1 MNDYFFSTVDVNS
14 RNQKFLK
21 DVSDYA
27 NKHKQQFYVLSAPL
41 TDNKYKYSY
50 ADGCIVLSS
59 KYKVA
64 FFTFKDADDDDFQD
78 YVDDVLDDVS
88 SISDHYEYKA
98 ALGRPRAWSKNL
110 IVELSYD
117 ESMNIKQVLEDIRVV
132 DSRTVRMLDM
142 VISLFIGSIND
153 VATIEIEEPVNL
165 LEKVKH
171 KIQLFDGDQ
180 TRFIYGKTNVVGKRI
195 TIQGLS
201 GTGKT
206 ELLLHKLKDLYM
218 KEVSSKIGFTCHNH
232 VLAEELRKRIPK
244 FFNYMKV
251 TEQIEWDERLWCVNA
266 WGKSADEHSGIYSRI
281 CHYYGIQ
288 FYSLKFKSFKDACKE
303 ASKELKKRQKQSNWS
318 YAFTYMFIDESQDF
332 DESFFEL
339 CELVTE
345 KKVYIA
351 GDIFQS
357 IFDVKRAD
365 KVKPDFLLS
374 KCYRTDPK
382 TLMFAHALGMGLF
395 EKKKLWWIEKK
406 AWERCGYNVKQDGND
421 LILTREP
428 IRRFED
434 TSDDYE
440 SLKLA
445 KTSDFVHS
453 VPSLIKNIKKEYDTL
468 KPDDVC
474 IILIDDAS
482 YIYDMADELEKSI
495 KRNLGWSVNKAYDTK
510 TRQPNTLFVTNRN
523 NAKGLEFPI
532 VICYTRS
539 IKPMASYRNTLYTML
554 TRSFIKSYLIF
565 PNKEDTGLNNEMME
579 GAKSIMESGIM
590 RVNIPTDV
598 EKDEIWTRFEIE
610 NQPLSLHDRAE
621 KIMNDLKV
629 KPKSREKIFEM
640 IKAMDTEDTYSDEMS
655 DVLEDMIKNVLAMV
669 EKRECTNDNVL
680 DGSI

>member
-1 MNDYFFSTVDVNS
+1 MNDYFFSTLEETD
-14 RNQKFLK
+14 RNRTFLK
-21 DVSDYA
+21 EVSNYA

-41 TDNKYKYSY
+41 TDSKYKYSY
-50 ADGCIVLSS
+50 TDGCILLSS
-59 KYKVA
+59 KYKIT
-64 FFTFKDADDDDFQD
+64 FFTFKDVEDEDFQD

-98 ALGRPRAWSKNL
+98 ALGRPRVWRKSL
-110 IVELSYD
+110 IAELSYD
-117 ESMNIKQVLEDIRVV
+117 EGMSIRQMLEDVKV
-132 DSRTVRMLDM
+132 DDSRTVRMLDM

-153 VATIEIEEPVNL
+153 VATIEVDEPVNL

-180 TRFIYGKTNVVGKRI
+180 TRFIYGKTNIPGKRV

-218 KEVSSKIGFTCHNH
+218 KEETSKIGFTCHNK

-266 WGKSADEHSGIYSRI
+266 WGKSADENSGIYSRI
-281 CHYYGIQ
+281 CHYYGIP
-288 FYSLKFKSFKDACKE
+288 FYNYKQQNFKE
-303 ASKELKKRQKQSNWS
+303 ACSLAISELRKKQKQGNWS
-318 YAFTYMFIDESQDF
+318 FAFTYMFIDESQDF

-339 CELVTE
+339 CEIVTE

-365 KVKPDFLLS
+365 TVRPDFLLS

-406 AWERCGYNVKQDGND
+406 AWERCGYNVKQDGNE

-434 TSDDYE
+434 AGDDYE
-440 SLKLA
+440 SLKISQT
-445 KTSDFVHS
+445 KNFSSS
-453 VPSLIKNIKKEYDTL
+453 VPSLIKNIKKEYETL

-474 IILIDDAS
+474 IILIDDAN
-482 YIYDMADELEKSI
+482 YIYAMADEIEQSV
-495 KRNLGWSVNKAYDTK
+495 KRCLGWNVNKAYDTK
-510 TRQPNTLFVTNRN
+510 TKVENTLFITNRN

-532 VICYTRS
+532 VICYTKS

-565 PNKEDTGLNNEMME
+565 PTGEDTGLNDEIMN
-579 GAKSIMESGIM
+579 GVKSIMESGMM
-590 RVNIPTDV
+590 RIAMPT
-598 EKDEIWTRFEIE
+598 EKEKEEIWTRFDIE
-610 NQPLSLHDRAE
+610 NQPMSLHDRAD

-629 KPKSREKIFEM
+629 KPRSREKIFEM

-655 DVLEDMIKNVLAMV
+655 DVLEEMIKNALAMV
-669 EKRECTNDNVL
+669 DK
-680 DGSI
+680 

>member
-1 MNDYFFSTVDVNS
+1 MNDYFFSTLEETD
-14 RNQKFLK
+14 RNRTFLK
-21 DVSDYA
+21 EVSNYA

-41 TDNKYKYSY
+41 TDSKYKYSY
-50 ADGCIVLSS
+50 TDGCILLSS
-59 KYKVA
+59 KYKIT
-64 FFTFKDADDDDFQD
+64 FFTFKDVEDEDFQD

-98 ALGRPRAWSKNL
+98 ALGRPRVWRKNL
-110 IVELSYD
+110 IAELSYD
-117 ESMNIKQVLEDIRVV
+117 EGMSIRQMLEDIKVE

-153 VATIEIEEPVNL
+153 VATIEVDEPVNL

-180 TRFIYGKTNVVGKRI
+180 TRFIYGKTNIPGKRV

-218 KEVSSKIGFTCHNH
+218 KEETSKIGFTCHNK

-266 WGKSADEHSGIYSRI
+266 WGKSADENSGIYSRI
-281 CHYYGIQ
+281 CHFYGIP
-288 FYSLKFKSFKDACKE
+288 FYNYKQQNFKE
-303 ASKELKKRQKQSNWS
+303 ACSLAISELKKKQKQSNWS
-318 YAFTYMFIDESQDF
+318 FAFTYLFIDESQDF

-339 CELVTE
+339 CEIVTE

-365 KVKPDFLLS
+365 TVRPDFLLS

-406 AWERCGYNVKQDGND
+406 AWERCGYNVKQDGNE

-434 TSDDYE
+434 AGDDYE
-440 SLKLA
+440 SLKISQT
-445 KTSDFVHS
+445 KNFSSS
-453 VPSLIKNIKKEYDTL
+453 VPSLIKNIKKKYDTL

-474 IILIDDAS
+474 IILIDDAN
-482 YIYDMADELEKSI
+482 YIYAMADEIEQSV
-495 KRNLGWSVNKAYDTK
+495 KRSLGWSVNKAYDTK
-510 TRQPNTLFVTNRN
+510 TKVTNTLFITNRN

-532 VICYTRS
+532 VICYTKS

-565 PNKEDTGLNNEMME
+565 PTGEDTGLNDEIMN
-579 GAKSIMESGIM
+579 GVKSIMESGMM
-590 RVNIPTDV
+590 RIDMPT
-598 EKDEIWTRFEIE
+598 EKEKEEIWTRFDIE
-610 NQPLSLHDRAE
+610 NQPMSLHDRAD

-629 KPKSREKIFEM
+629 KPRSREKIFEM

-655 DVLEDMIKNVLAMV
+655 DVLEDMIRNALAMV
-669 EKRECTNDNVL
+669 DK
-680 DGSI
+680 

>member
-1 MNDYFFSTVDVNS
+1 MNDYFFSTLEETD
-14 RNQKFLK
+14 RNRTFLK
-21 DVSDYA
+21 EVSNYA

-41 TDNKYKYSY
+41 TDSKYKYSY
-50 ADGCIVLSS
+50 TDGCILLSS
-59 KYKVA
+59 KYKIT
-64 FFTFKDADDDDFQD
+64 FFTFKDVEDEDFQD

-98 ALGRPRAWSKNL
+98 ALGRPRVWRKNL
-110 IVELSYD
+110 IAELSYD
-117 ESMNIKQVLEDIRVV
+117 EGMSIRQMLEDIKVD

-153 VATIEIEEPVNL
+153 VATIEVDEPVNL

-180 TRFIYGKTNVVGKRI
+180 TRFIYGKTNIPGKRV

-218 KEVSSKIGFTCHNH
+218 KEETSKIGFTCHNK

-251 TEQIEWDERLWCVNA
+251 AEQIEWDERLWCVNA
-266 WGKSADEHSGIYSRI
+266 WGKSADENSGIYSRI
-281 CHYYGIQ
+281 CHFYGIP
-288 FYSLKFKSFKDACKE
+288 FYNYKQQNFKE
-303 ASKELKKRQKQSNWS
+303 ACSLAISEIKKKQKQSNWS
-318 YAFTYMFIDESQDF
+318 FAFTYLFIDESQDF

-339 CELVTE
+339 CEIVTE

-365 KVKPDFLLS
+365 TVRPDFLLS

-406 AWERCGYNVKQDGND
+406 AWERCGYNVKQDGNE

-434 TSDDYE
+434 AGDDYE
-440 SLKLA
+440 SLKISQT
-445 KTSDFVHS
+445 KNFSSS

-474 IILIDDAS
+474 IILIDDAN
-482 YIYDMADELEKSI
+482 YIYAMADEIEQSV
-495 KRNLGWSVNKAYDTK
+495 KRSLGWNVNKAYDTK
-510 TRQPNTLFVTNRN
+510 TKVANTLFITNRN

-532 VICYTRS
+532 VICYTKS

-565 PNKEDTGLNNEMME
+565 PTGEDTGLNDEIMN
-579 GAKSIMESGIM
+579 GVKSIMESGIM
-590 RVNIPTDV
+590 RIAMPS
-598 EKDEIWTRFEIE
+598 EKEKEEIWTRFDIE
-610 NQPLSLHDRAE
+610 NQPMSLHDRAD

-629 KPKSREKIFEM
+629 KPRSREKIFEM

-655 DVLEDMIKNVLAMV
+655 DVLEDMIKNALAMV
-669 EKRECTNDNVL
+669 DK
-680 DGSI
+680 

>member
-98 ALGRPRAWSKNL
+98 ALGRPRVWRKNL

-171 KIQLFDGDQ
+171 KIQLFDDDQ

-251 TEQIEWDERLWCVNA
+251 TEQIE
-266 WGKSADEHSGIYSRI
+266 
-281 CHYYGIQ
+281 
-288 FYSLKFKSFKDACKE
+288 
-303 ASKELKKRQKQSNWS
+303 
-318 YAFTYMFIDESQDF
+318 
-332 DESFFEL
+332 
-339 CELVTE
+339 
-345 KKVYIA
+345 
-351 GDIFQS
+351 
-357 IFDVKRAD
+357 
-365 KVKPDFLLS
+365 
-374 KCYRTDPK
+374 
-382 TLMFAHALGMGLF
+382 
-395 EKKKLWWIEKK
+395 
-406 AWERCGYNVKQDGND
+406 
-421 LILTREP
+421 
-428 IRRFED
+428 
-434 TSDDYE
+434 
-440 SLKLA
+440 
-445 KTSDFVHS
+445 
-453 VPSLIKNIKKEYDTL
+453 
-468 KPDDVC
+468 
-474 IILIDDAS
+474 
-482 YIYDMADELEKSI
+482 
-495 KRNLGWSVNKAYDTK
+495 
-510 TRQPNTLFVTNRN
+510 
-523 NAKGLEFPI
+523 
-532 VICYTRS
+532 
-539 IKPMASYRNTLYTML
+539 
-554 TRSFIKSYLIF
+554 
-565 PNKEDTGLNNEMME
+565 
-579 GAKSIMESGIM
+579 
-590 RVNIPTDV
+590 
-598 EKDEIWTRFEIE
+598 
-610 NQPLSLHDRAE
+610 
-621 KIMNDLKV
+621 
-629 KPKSREKIFEM
+629 
-640 IKAMDTEDTYSDEMS
+640 
-655 DVLEDMIKNVLAMV
+655 
-669 EKRECTNDNVL
+669 
-680 DGSI
+680 

>member
-1 MNDYFFSTVDVNS
+1 MNDYFFSTLEETD
-14 RNQKFLK
+14 RNRTFLK
-21 DVSDYA
+21 EVSNYA

-41 TDNKYKYSY
+41 TDSKYKYSY
-50 ADGCIVLSS
+50 TDGCILLSS
-59 KYKVA
+59 KYKIT
-64 FFTFKDADDDDFQD
+64 FFTFKDVEDEDFQD

-98 ALGRPRAWSKNL
+98 ALGRPRVWRKNL
-110 IVELSYD
+110 IAELSYD
-117 ESMNIKQVLEDIRVV
+117 EGMSIRQMLEDIKVD

-153 VATIEIEEPVNL
+153 VATIEVDEPVNL

-180 TRFIYGKTNVVGKRI
+180 TRFIYGKTNIPGKRV

-218 KEVSSKIGFTCHNH
+218 KEETSKIGFTCHNK

-251 TEQIEWDERLWCVNA
+251 AEQIEWDERLWCVNA
-266 WGKSADEHSGIYSRI
+266 WGKSADENSGIYSRI
-281 CHYYGIQ
+281 CHFYGIP
-288 FYSLKFKSFKDACKE
+288 FYNYKQQNFKE
-303 ASKELKKRQKQSNWS
+303 ACSLAISELKKKQKQSNWS
-318 YAFTYMFIDESQDF
+318 FAFTYLFIDESQDF

-339 CELVTE
+339 CEIVTE

-365 KVKPDFLLS
+365 TVRPDFLLS

-406 AWERCGYNVKQDGND
+406 AWERCGYNVKQDGNE

-434 TSDDYE
+434 AGDDYE
-440 SLKLA
+440 SLKISQT
-445 KTSDFVHS
+445 KNFSSS

-474 IILIDDAS
+474 IILIDDAN
-482 YIYDMADELEKSI
+482 YIYAMADEIEQSV
-495 KRNLGWSVNKAYDTK
+495 KRSLGWNVNKAYDTK
-510 TRQPNTLFVTNRN
+510 TKVANTLFITNRN

-532 VICYTRS
+532 VICYTKS

-565 PNKEDTGLNNEMME
+565 PTGEDTGLNDEIMN
-579 GAKSIMESGIM
+579 GVKSIMESGIM
-590 RVNIPTDV
+590 RIAMPT
-598 EKDEIWTRFEIE
+598 EKEKEEIWTRFDIE
-610 NQPLSLHDRAE
+610 NQPMSLHDRAD

-629 KPKSREKIFEM
+629 KPRSREKIFEM

-655 DVLEDMIKNVLAMV
+655 DVLEDMIKNALAMV
-669 EKRECTNDNVL
+669 DK
-680 DGSI
+680 

>member
-1 MNDYFFSTVDVNS
+1 MNDYFFSTLEETD
-14 RNQKFLK
+14 RNRTFLK
-21 DVSDYA
+21 EVSNYA

-41 TDNKYKYSY
+41 TDSKYKYSY
-50 ADGCIVLSS
+50 TDGCILLSS
-59 KYKVA
+59 KYKIT
-64 FFTFKDADDDDFQD
+64 FFTFKDVEDEDFQD

-98 ALGRPRAWSKNL
+98 ALGRPRVWRKNL
-110 IVELSYD
+110 IAELSYD
-117 ESMNIKQVLEDIRVV
+117 EGMSIRQMLEDIKVD

-153 VATIEIEEPVNL
+153 VATIEVDEPVNL

-180 TRFIYGKTNVVGKRI
+180 TRFIYGKTNIPGKRV

-218 KEVSSKIGFTCHNH
+218 KEETSKIGFTCHNK

-266 WGKSADEHSGIYSRI
+266 WGKSADENSGIYSRI
-281 CHYYGIQ
+281 CHYYGIP
-288 FYSLKFKSFKDACKE
+288 FYNYKQQNFKE
-303 ASKELKKRQKQSNWS
+303 ACSLAISELRKKQKQGNWS
-318 YAFTYMFIDESQDF
+318 FAFTYLFIDESQDF

-339 CELVTE
+339 CEIVTE

-365 KVKPDFLLS
+365 TVRPDFLLS

-406 AWERCGYNVKQDGND
+406 AWERCGYNVKQDGNE

-434 TSDDYE
+434 AGDDYE
-440 SLKLA
+440 SLKISQT
-445 KTSDFVHS
+445 KNFSSS
-453 VPSLIKNIKKEYDTL
+453 VPSLIKNIKKEYETL

-474 IILIDDAS
+474 IILIDDAN
-482 YIYDMADELEKSI
+482 YIYAMADEIEQSV
-495 KRNLGWSVNKAYDTK
+495 KRCLGWNVNKAYDTK
-510 TRQPNTLFVTNRN
+510 TKVANTLFITNRN

-532 VICYTRS
+532 VICYTKS

-565 PNKEDTGLNNEMME
+565 PTGEDTGLNDEIMN
-579 GAKSIMESGIM
+579 GVKSIMESGIM
-590 RVNIPTDV
+590 RIAMPT
-598 EKDEIWTRFEIE
+598 EKEKEEIWTRFDIE
-610 NQPLSLHDRAE
+610 NQPMSLHDRAD

-629 KPKSREKIFEM
+629 KPRSREKIFEM

-655 DVLEDMIKNVLAMV
+655 DVLEDMIKNALAMV
-669 EKRECTNDNVL
+669 DK
-680 DGSI
+680 

>member
-1 MNDYFFSTVDVNS
+1 MNDYFFSTLEETD
-14 RNQKFLK
+14 RNRTFLK
-21 DVSDYA
+21 EVSNYA

-41 TDNKYKYSY
+41 TDSKYKYSY
-50 ADGCIVLSS
+50 TDGCILLSS
-59 KYKVA
+59 KYKIT
-64 FFTFKDADDDDFQD
+64 FFTFKDVEDEDFQD

-98 ALGRPRAWSKNL
+98 ALGRPRVWRKNL
-110 IVELSYD
+110 IAELSYD
-117 ESMNIKQVLEDIRVV
+117 EGMSIRQMLEDIKVD

-153 VATIEIEEPVNL
+153 VATIEVDEPVNL

-180 TRFIYGKTNVVGKRI
+180 TRFIYGKTNIPGKRV

-218 KEVSSKIGFTCHNH
+218 KEETSKIGFTCHNK

-251 TEQIEWDERLWCVNA
+251 AEQIEWDERLWCVNA
-266 WGKSADEHSGIYSRI
+266 WGKSADENSGIYSRI
-281 CHYYGIQ
+281 CHFYGIP
-288 FYSLKFKSFKDACKE
+288 FYNYKQQNFKE
-303 ASKELKKRQKQSNWS
+303 ACSLAISEIKKKQKQSNWS
-318 YAFTYMFIDESQDF
+318 FSFTYLFIDESQDF

-339 CELVTE
+339 CEIVTE

-365 KVKPDFLLS
+365 TVRPDFLLS

-406 AWERCGYNVKQDGND
+406 AWERCGYNVKQDGNE

-434 TSDDYE
+434 AGDDYE
-440 SLKLA
+440 SLKISQT
-445 KTSDFVHS
+445 KNFSSS

-474 IILIDDAS
+474 IILIDDAN
-482 YIYDMADELEKSI
+482 YIYAMADEIEQSV
-495 KRNLGWSVNKAYDTK
+495 KRSLGWNVNKAYDTK
-510 TRQPNTLFVTNRN
+510 TKVANTLFITNRN

-532 VICYTRS
+532 VICYTKS

-565 PNKEDTGLNNEMME
+565 PTGEDTGLNDEIMN
-579 GAKSIMESGIM
+579 GVKSIMESGIM
-590 RVNIPTDV
+590 RIAMPS
-598 EKDEIWTRFEIE
+598 EKEKEEIWTRFDIE
-610 NQPLSLHDRAE
+610 NQPMSLHDRAD

-629 KPKSREKIFEM
+629 KPRSREKIFEM

-655 DVLEDMIKNVLAMV
+655 DVLEDMIKNALAMV
-669 EKRECTNDNVL
+669 DK
-680 DGSI
+680 

>member
-1 MNDYFFSTVDVNS
+1 MNDYFFSTLEESD
-14 RNQKFLK
+14 RNKAFLK
-21 DVSDYA
+21 EVSHYA

-41 TDNKYKYSY
+41 TDSKYKYSY
-50 ADGCIVLSS
+50 TDGCILLSS
-59 KYKVA
+59 KYKIA
-64 FFTFKDADDDDFQD
+64 FFTFKDVEDKDFQD

-98 ALGRPRAWSKNL
+98 ALGRPRVWRKNL
-110 IVELSYD
+110 IVELSY
-117 ESMNIKQVLEDIRVV
+117 EEGMSIRQMLEDIKVD
-132 DSRTVRMLDM
+132 DSRTIRMLDM

-153 VATIEIEEPVNL
+153 VATIEVDEPVNL

-180 TRFIYGKTNVVGKRI
+180 TRFIYGKTNIPGKRV

-218 KEVSSKIGFTCHNH
+218 KEETSKIGFTCHNK

-266 WGKSADEHSGIYSRI
+266 WGKSTDENSGIYSRI
-281 CHYYGIQ
+281 CHYYGIP
-288 FYSLKFKSFKDACKE
+288 FYNYKQQNFRDACSL
-303 ASKELKKRQKQSNWS
+303 AISELKKKQKQSNWS
-318 YAFTYMFIDESQDF
+318 FTFTYLFIDESQDF

-365 KVKPDFLLS
+365 TVRPDFLLS

-406 AWERCGYNVKQDGND
+406 AWERCGYNVKQDGNE

-434 TSDDYE
+434 TGDEYE
-440 SLKLA
+440 SLKISQT
-445 KTSDFVHS
+445 KNFSSS

-474 IILIDDAS
+474 IILIDDAN
-482 YIYDMADELEKSI
+482 YIYSMADEIEQSVKKS
-495 KRNLGWSVNKAYDTK
+495 LGWDVNKAYDTK
-510 TRQPNTLFVTNRN
+510 TKVPNTLFITNRN

-532 VICYTRS
+532 VICYTKS

-565 PNKEDTGLNNEMME
+565 PTGEDTGLNDEIMK
-579 GAKSIMESGIM
+579 GVKGIMESGMM
-590 RVNIPTDV
+590 RIAMPT
-598 EKDEIWTRFEIE
+598 EKEKEEIWTRFDIE
-610 NQPLSLHDRAE
+610 NQPMSLHDRAD

-629 KPKSREKIFEM
+629 KPRSREKIFEM

-655 DVLEDMIKNVLAMV
+655 DVLEEMIKNALAMV
-669 EKRECTNDNVL
+669 EK
-680 DGSI
+680 

>member
-1 MNDYFFSTVDVNS
+1 MNDYFFSTLEETD
-14 RNQKFLK
+14 RNRTFLK
-21 DVSDYA
+21 EVSNYA

-41 TDNKYKYSY
+41 TDSKYKYNY
-50 ADGCIVLSS
+50 TDGCILLSS
-59 KYKVA
+59 KYKIT
-64 FFTFKDADDDDFQD
+64 FFTFKDVEDEDFQD

-98 ALGRPRAWSKNL
+98 ALGRPRVWRKNL
-110 IVELSYD
+110 IAELSYD
-117 ESMNIKQVLEDIRVV
+117 EGMSIRQMLEDIKVD

-153 VATIEIEEPVNL
+153 VATIEVEEPVNL

-180 TRFIYGKTNVVGKRI
+180 TRFIYGKTNIPGKRV

-218 KEVSSKIGFTCHNH
+218 KEETSKIGFTCHNK

-266 WGKSADEHSGIYSRI
+266 WGKSADENSGIYSRI
-281 CHYYGIQ
+281 CHFYGIP
-288 FYSLKFKSFKDACKE
+288 FYNYKQQNFKGACSLAIS
-303 ASKELKKRQKQSNWS
+303 ELKKKQRQGNWS
-318 YAFTYMFIDESQDF
+318 FAFTYLFIDESQDF

-339 CELVTE
+339 CEIVTE

-365 KVKPDFLLS
+365 TVRPDFLLS

-406 AWERCGYNVKQDGND
+406 AWERCGYNVKQDGNE

-434 TSDDYE
+434 AGDDYE
-440 SLKLA
+440 SLKISQT
-445 KTSDFVHS
+445 KNFSSS
-453 VPSLIKNIKKEYDTL
+453 VPSLIKNIKKEYETL

-474 IILIDDAS
+474 IILIDDAN
-482 YIYDMADELEKSI
+482 YIYAMADEIEQSV
-495 KRNLGWSVNKAYDTK
+495 KRSLGWNVNKAYDTK
-510 TRQPNTLFVTNRN
+510 TKVANTLFITNRN

-532 VICYTRS
+532 VICYTKS

-565 PNKEDTGLNNEMME
+565 PTGEDTGLNDEIMN
-579 GAKSIMESGIM
+579 GVKSIMESGMM
-590 RVNIPTDV
+590 RIAMPTEQ
-598 EKDEIWTRFEIE
+598 EKEEIWTRFDIE
-610 NQPLSLHDRAE
+610 SQPMSLHDRAD

-629 KPKSREKIFEM
+629 KPRSREKIFEM

-655 DVLEDMIKNVLAMV
+655 DVLEDMIRNALAMV
-669 EKRECTNDNVL
+669 DK
-680 DGSI
+680 

>member
-1 MNDYFFSTVDVNS
+1 MNDYFFSTLEETD
-14 RNQKFLK
+14 RNRTFLK
-21 DVSDYA
+21 EVSNYA

-41 TDNKYKYSY
+41 TDSKYKYSY
-50 ADGCIVLSS
+50 TDGCILLSS
-59 KYKVA
+59 KYKIT
-64 FFTFKDADDDDFQD
+64 FFTFKDVEDEDFQD

-98 ALGRPRAWSKNL
+98 ALGRPRVWRKNL
-110 IVELSYD
+110 IAELSYD
-117 ESMNIKQVLEDIRVV
+117 EGMSIRQMLEDIKVD

-153 VATIEIEEPVNL
+153 VATIEVDEPVNL

-180 TRFIYGKTNVVGKRI
+180 TRFIYGKTNIPGKRV

-218 KEVSSKIGFTCHNH
+218 KEETSKIGFTCHNK

-251 TEQIEWDERLWCVNA
+251 AEQIEWDERLWCVNA
-266 WGKSADEHSGIYSRI
+266 WGKSADENSGIYSRI
-281 CHYYGIQ
+281 CHFYGIP
-288 FYSLKFKSFKDACKE
+288 FYNYKQQNFKE
-303 ASKELKKRQKQSNWS
+303 ACSLAISELKKKQKQSNWS
-318 YAFTYMFIDESQDF
+318 FAFTYLFIDESQDF

-339 CELVTE
+339 CEIVTE

-365 KVKPDFLLS
+365 TVRPDFLLS

-406 AWERCGYNVKQDGND
+406 AWERCGYNVKQDGNE

-434 TSDDYE
+434 AGDEYE
-440 SLKLA
+440 SLKISQT
-445 KTSDFVHS
+445 KNFSSS

-474 IILIDDAS
+474 IILIDDAN
-482 YIYDMADELEKSI
+482 YIYAMADEIEQSV
-495 KRNLGWSVNKAYDTK
+495 KRSLGWNVNKAYDTK
-510 TRQPNTLFVTNRN
+510 TKVANTLFITNRN

-532 VICYTRS
+532 VICYTKS

-565 PNKEDTGLNNEMME
+565 PTGEDTGLNDEIMN
-579 GAKSIMESGIM
+579 GVKSIMESGIM
-590 RVNIPTDV
+590 RIAMPT
-598 EKDEIWTRFEIE
+598 EKEKEEIWTRFDIE
-610 NQPLSLHDRAE
+610 NQPMSLHDRAD

-629 KPKSREKIFEM
+629 KPRSREKIFEM

-655 DVLEDMIKNVLAMV
+655 DVLEDMIKNALAMV
-669 EKRECTNDNVL
+669 DK
-680 DGSI
+680 

>member
-1 MNDYFFSTVDVNS
+1 MNDYFFSTLEETD
-14 RNQKFLK
+14 RNRTFLK
-21 DVSDYA
+21 EVSNYA

-41 TDNKYKYSY
+41 TDSKYKYSY
-50 ADGCIVLSS
+50 TDGCILLSS
-59 KYKVA
+59 KYKIT
-64 FFTFKDADDDDFQD
+64 FFTFKDVEDEDFQD

-98 ALGRPRAWSKNL
+98 ALGRPRVWRKNL
-110 IVELSYD
+110 IAELSYD
-117 ESMNIKQVLEDIRVV
+117 EGMSIRQMLEDIKVD

-153 VATIEIEEPVNL
+153 VATIEVDEPVNL

-180 TRFIYGKTNVVGKRI
+180 TRFIYGKTNIPGKRV

-218 KEVSSKIGFTCHNH
+218 KEETSKIGFTCHNK

-251 TEQIEWDERLWCVNA
+251 AEQIEWDERLWCVNA
-266 WGKSADEHSGIYSRI
+266 WGKSADENSGIYSRI
-281 CHYYGIQ
+281 CHFYGIP
-288 FYSLKFKSFKDACKE
+288 FYNYKQQNFKE
-303 ASKELKKRQKQSNWS
+303 ACSLAISELKKKQKQSNWS
-318 YAFTYMFIDESQDF
+318 FAFTYLFIDESQDF

-339 CELVTE
+339 CEIVTE

-365 KVKPDFLLS
+365 TVRPDFLLS

-406 AWERCGYNVKQDGND
+406 AWERCGYNVKQDGNE

-434 TSDDYE
+434 AGDDYE
-440 SLKLA
+440 SLKITQT
-445 KTSDFVHS
+445 KNFSSS

-474 IILIDDAS
+474 IILIDDAN
-482 YIYDMADELEKSI
+482 YIYAMADEIEQSV
-495 KRNLGWSVNKAYDTK
+495 KRSLGWNVNKAYDTK
-510 TRQPNTLFVTNRN
+510 TKVANTLFITNRN

-532 VICYTRS
+532 VICYTKS

-565 PNKEDTGLNNEMME
+565 PTGEDTGLNDEIMN
-579 GAKSIMESGIM
+579 GVKSIMESGIM
-590 RVNIPTDV
+590 RIAMPT
-598 EKDEIWTRFEIE
+598 EKEKEEIWTRFDIE
-610 NQPLSLHDRAE
+610 NQPMSLHDRAD

-629 KPKSREKIFEM
+629 KPRSREKIFEM

-655 DVLEDMIKNVLAMV
+655 DVLEDMIKNALAMV
-669 EKRECTNDNVL
+669 DK
-680 DGSI
+680 

>member
-1 MNDYFFSTVDVNS
+1 MNDYFFSTLDQNDKN
-14 RNQKFLK
+14 RKFLK
-21 DVSDYA
+21 EVSDYA

-41 TDNKYKYSY
+41 TDSKYKYSY
-50 ADGCIVLSS
+50 TDGCILLSS

-64 FFTFKDADDDDFQD
+64 FFTFKDADDEDFQD

-88 SISDHYEYKA
+88 AISDHYEYKG
-98 ALGRPRAWSKNL
+98 ALGRPRVWRRNL

-117 ESMNIKQVLEDIRVV
+117 ESMSIKKLLEDIKVE
-132 DSRTVRMLDM
+132 DGKTIRMLDM

-153 VATIEIEEPVNL
+153 VATIDVEEPVNL
-165 LEKVKH
+165 LERVKH

-180 TRFIYGKTNVVGKRI
+180 TRFIYGKTNIPGKRV

-218 KEVSSKIGFTCHNH
+218 KDETSKIGFTCHNH

-244 FFNYMKV
+244 FFNYMRV

-266 WGKSADEHSGIYSRI
+266 WGKSADENSGIYSRI
-281 CHYYGIQ
+281 CHYYGIT
-288 FYSLKFKSFKDACKE
+288 FYNFKQQRSFKDTCKE
-303 ASKELKKRQKQSNWS
+303 AIKELKKKQKQSNWS

-339 CELVTE
+339 CEIVTE

-365 KVKPDFLLS
+365 TVKPDFLLS

-406 AWERCGYNVKQDGND
+406 AWERCGYNVKQEGND

-440 SLKLA
+440 SLKISQT
-445 KTSDFVHS
+445 KNFSSS

-474 IILIDDAS
+474 IILLDTAN
-482 YIYDMADELEKSI
+482 YIYDIADEIEASV
-495 KRNLGWSVNKAYDTK
+495 KRSLGWEVNKAYDSK
-510 TRQPNTLFVTNRN
+510 TRVPNTLFITNRN

-532 VICYTRS
+532 VICYTKC

-565 PNKEDTGLNNEMME
+565 PSGEDTGLNDEIMN
-579 GAKSIMESGIM
+579 GVKSIMESGTM
-590 RVNIPTDV
+590 RIAMPTES
-598 EKDEIWTRFEIE
+598 EKEEIWTRFDIE
-610 NQPLSLHDRAE
+610 NQPMSLHDRAD

-629 KPKSREKIFEM
+629 KDKTRAKIFEM
-640 IKAMDTEDTYSDEMS
+640 IKAMDTDDTYSDEMS
-655 DVLEDMIKNVLAMV
+655 DVLEEMIKNALAMV
-669 EKRECTNDNVL
+669 EKRDDNEL
-680 DGSI
+680 

>member
-1 MNDYFFSTVDVNS
+1 MNDYFFSTLEETD
-14 RNQKFLK
+14 RNRTFLK
-21 DVSDYA
+21 EVSNYA

-41 TDNKYKYSY
+41 TDSKYKYSY
-50 ADGCIVLSS
+50 TDGCILLSS
-59 KYKVA
+59 KYKIT
-64 FFTFKDADDDDFQD
+64 FFTFKDVEDEDFQD

-98 ALGRPRAWSKNL
+98 ALGRPRVWRKNL
-110 IVELSYD
+110 IAELSYD
-117 ESMNIKQVLEDIRVV
+117 EGMSIRQMLEDIKVD

-153 VATIEIEEPVNL
+153 VATIEVDEPVNL

-180 TRFIYGKTNVVGKRI
+180 TRFIYGKTNIPGKRV

-218 KEVSSKIGFTCHNH
+218 KEETSKIGFTCHNK

-266 WGKSADEHSGIYSRI
+266 WGKSADENSGIYSRI
-281 CHYYGIQ
+281 CHFYGIP
-288 FYSLKFKSFKDACKE
+288 FYNYKQQNFKE
-303 ASKELKKRQKQSNWS
+303 ACSLAISELKKKQRQGNWS
-318 YAFTYMFIDESQDF
+318 FAFTYLFIDESQDF
-332 DESFFEL
+332 GESFFEL
-339 CELVTE
+339 CEIVTE

-365 KVKPDFLLS
+365 TVRPDFLLS

-406 AWERCGYNVKQDGND
+406 AWERCGYNVKQDGNE

-434 TSDDYE
+434 AGDDYE
-440 SLKLA
+440 SLKISQT
-445 KTSDFVHS
+445 KNFSSS
-453 VPSLIKNIKKEYDTL
+453 VPSLIKNIKKEYETL

-474 IILIDDAS
+474 IILIDDAN
-482 YIYDMADELEKSI
+482 YIYAMADEIEQSV
-495 KRNLGWSVNKAYDTK
+495 KRSLGWNVNKAYDTK
-510 TRQPNTLFVTNRN
+510 TKVANTLFITNRN

-532 VICYTRS
+532 VICYTKS

-565 PNKEDTGLNNEMME
+565 PTGEDTGLNDEIMN
-579 GAKSIMESGIM
+579 GVKSIMESGMM
-590 RVNIPTDV
+590 RIAMPTEQ
-598 EKDEIWTRFEIE
+598 EKEEIWTRFDIE
-610 NQPLSLHDRAE
+610 NQPMSLHDRAD

-629 KPKSREKIFEM
+629 KPRSREKIFEM

-655 DVLEDMIKNVLAMV
+655 DVLEEVIKNALAMV
-669 EKRECTNDNVL
+669 DK
-680 DGSI
+680 

>member
-1 MNDYFFSTVDVNS
+1 MNDYFFSTLEETD
-14 RNQKFLK
+14 RNRTFLK
-21 DVSDYA
+21 EVSNYA

-41 TDNKYKYSY
+41 TDSKYKYSY
-50 ADGCIVLSS
+50 TDGCILLSS
-59 KYKVA
+59 KYKIT
-64 FFTFKDADDDDFQD
+64 FFTFKDVEDEDFQD

-98 ALGRPRAWSKNL
+98 ALGRPRVWRKNL
-110 IVELSYD
+110 IAELSYD
-117 ESMNIKQVLEDIRVV
+117 EGMSIRQMLEDIKVD

-153 VATIEIEEPVNL
+153 VATIEVDEPVNL

-180 TRFIYGKTNVVGKRI
+180 TRFIYGKTNIPGKRV

-218 KEVSSKIGFTCHNH
+218 KEETSKIGFTCHNK

-266 WGKSADEHSGIYSRI
+266 WGKSADENSGIYSRI
-281 CHYYGIQ
+281 CHYYGIP
-288 FYSLKFKSFKDACKE
+288 FYNYKQQNFKE
-303 ASKELKKRQKQSNWS
+303 ACSLAISELRKKQKQGNWS
-318 YAFTYMFIDESQDF
+318 FAFTYLFIDESQDF

-339 CELVTE
+339 CEIVTE

-365 KVKPDFLLS
+365 TVRPDFLLS

-406 AWERCGYNVKQDGND
+406 AWERCGYNVKQDGNE

-434 TSDDYE
+434 AGDDYE
-440 SLKLA
+440 SLKISQT
-445 KTSDFVHS
+445 KNFSSS
-453 VPSLIKNIKKEYDTL
+453 VPSLIKNIKKEYETL

-474 IILIDDAS
+474 IILIDDAN
-482 YIYDMADELEKSI
+482 YIYAMADEIEQSV
-495 KRNLGWSVNKAYDTK
+495 KRCLGWNVNKAYDTK
-510 TRQPNTLFVTNRN
+510 TKVANTLFITNRN

-532 VICYTRS
+532 VICYTKS

-565 PNKEDTGLNNEMME
+565 PTGEDTGLNDEIMN
-579 GAKSIMESGIM
+579 GVKSIMDSGMM
-590 RVNIPTDV
+590 RIAMPT
-598 EKDEIWTRFEIE
+598 EKEKEEIWTRFDIE
-610 NQPLSLHDRAE
+610 NQPMSLHDRAD

-629 KPKSREKIFEM
+629 KPRSREKIFEM

-655 DVLEDMIKNVLAMV
+655 DVLEEMIRNALAMV
-669 EKRECTNDNVL
+669 DK
-680 DGSI
+680 

>member
-1 MNDYFFSTVDVNS
+1 MNDYFFSTLEETD
-14 RNQKFLK
+14 RNRTFLK
-21 DVSDYA
+21 EVSNYA

-41 TDNKYKYSY
+41 TDSKYKYSY
-50 ADGCIVLSS
+50 TDGCILLSS
-59 KYKVA
+59 KYKIT
-64 FFTFKDADDDDFQD
+64 FFTFKDVEDEDFQD

-98 ALGRPRAWSKNL
+98 ALGRPRVWRKNL
-110 IVELSYD
+110 IAELSYD
-117 ESMNIKQVLEDIRVV
+117 EGMSIRQMLEDIKVD

-153 VATIEIEEPVNL
+153 VATIEVDEPVNL

-180 TRFIYGKTNVVGKRI
+180 TRFIYGKTNIPGKRV

-218 KEVSSKIGFTCHNH
+218 KEETSKIGFTCHNK

-251 TEQIEWDERLWCVNA
+251 AEQIEWDERLWCVNA
-266 WGKSADEHSGIYSRI
+266 WGKSADENSGIYSRI
-281 CHYYGIQ
+281 CHFYGIP
-288 FYSLKFKSFKDACKE
+288 FYNYKQQNFKE
-303 ASKELKKRQKQSNWS
+303 ACSLAISELKKKQKQSNWS
-318 YAFTYMFIDESQDF
+318 FAFTYLFIDESQDF

-339 CELVTE
+339 CEIVTE

-365 KVKPDFLLS
+365 TVRPDFLLS

-406 AWERCGYNVKQDGND
+406 AWERCGYNVKQYGNE

-434 TSDDYE
+434 AGDDYE
-440 SLKLA
+440 SLKISQT
-445 KTSDFVHS
+445 KNFSSS

-474 IILIDDAS
+474 IILIDDAN
-482 YIYDMADELEKSI
+482 YIYAMADEIEQSV
-495 KRNLGWSVNKAYDTK
+495 KRSLGWNVNKAYDTK
-510 TRQPNTLFVTNRN
+510 TKVANTLFITNRN

-532 VICYTRS
+532 VICYTKS

-565 PNKEDTGLNNEMME
+565 PTGEDTGLNDEIMN
-579 GAKSIMESGIM
+579 GVKSIMESGIM
-590 RVNIPTDV
+590 RIAMPT
-598 EKDEIWTRFEIE
+598 EKEKEEIWTRFDIE
-610 NQPLSLHDRAE
+610 NQPMSLHDRAD

-655 DVLEDMIKNVLAMV
+655 DVLEDMIKNALAMV
-669 EKRECTNDNVL
+669 DK
-680 DGSI
+680 

>member
-1 MNDYFFSTVDVNS
+1 MNEYFFSTLEENDKN
-14 RNQKFLK
+14 RKFLK
-21 DVSDYA
+21 EVSDYA
-27 NKHKQQFYVLSAPL
+27 NKHKKQFYVLSAPL
-41 TDNKYKYSY
+41 TDSKYKYNY
-50 ADGCIVLSS
+50 TDGCILLSS

-64 FFTFKDADDDDFQD
+64 FFTFKDADDDEFQD
-78 YVDDVLDDVS
+78 YVEDVLDDVS
-88 SISDHYEYKA
+88 SISDHYEYRS
-98 ALGRPRAWSKNL
+98 ALGRPRMWRKNL
-110 IVELSYD
+110 IVELTYD
-117 ESMNIKQVLEDIRVV
+117 ESMSIKQLLEDMRVE
-132 DSRTVRMLDM
+132 DSRTIRMLDM

-153 VATIEIEEPVNL
+153 VTTIEVEEPVNL

-180 TRFIYGKTNVVGKRI
+180 TRFIYGKTNIPGKRI

-218 KEVSSKIGFTCHNH
+218 KEESSKIGFTCHNH
-232 VLAEELRKRIPK
+232 VLADELRKRIPK

-266 WGKSADEHSGIYSRI
+266 WGKSADENSGIYSRI

-288 FYSLKFKSFKDACKE
+288 FYSYKQQKSFKDACKD
-303 ASKELKKRQKQSNWS
+303 AIRELKKKQRLSNWT

-365 KVKPDFLLS
+365 TVKPDFLLS

-395 EKKKLWWIEKK
+395 EQKKLWWIEKK
-406 AWERCGYNVKQDGND
+406 AWERCGYNVKQEGNE

-440 SLKLA
+440 SLKIA
-445 KTSDFVHS
+445 QTRNFSRS

-468 KPDDVC
+468 KPEDVC
-474 IILIDDAS
+474 IILIDDAN
-482 YIYDMADELEKSI
+482 YIYTMAEEIEESV
-495 KRNLGWSVNKAYDTK
+495 KRSLGWNVNKAYDTK
-510 TRQPNTLFVTNRN
+510 TRVPNTLFITNRN

-532 VICYTRS
+532 VICYTKC

-565 PNKEDTGLNNEMME
+565 PEGEETGLNDEIKNGAENIMKNGMMRI
-579 GAKSIMESGIM
+579 AMPS
-590 RVNIPTDV
+590 DA
-598 EKDEIWTRFEIE
+598 EKEEIWTRFDIE
-610 NQPLSLHDRAE
+610 NQPMSLHDRAE

-629 KPKSREKIFEM
+629 KDKAKVKIFEM

-655 DVLEDMIKNVLAMV
+655 DVLEEMIKNALTMV
-669 EKRECTNDNVL
+669 EKRDEN
-680 DGSI
+680 

>member
-1 MNDYFFSTVDVNS
+1 MNDYFFSTLEETD
-14 RNQKFLK
+14 RNRTFLK
-21 DVSDYA
+21 EVSNYA

-41 TDNKYKYSY
+41 TDSKYKYSY
-50 ADGCIVLSS
+50 TDGCILLSS
-59 KYKVA
+59 KYKIT
-64 FFTFKDADDDDFQD
+64 FFTFKDVEDEDFQD

-98 ALGRPRAWSKNL
+98 ALGRPRVWRKNL
-110 IVELSYD
+110 IAELSYD
-117 ESMNIKQVLEDIRVV
+117 EGMSIRQMLEDIKVD

-153 VATIEIEEPVNL
+153 VATIEVDEPVNL

-180 TRFIYGKTNVVGKRI
+180 TRFIYGKTNIPGKRV

-218 KEVSSKIGFTCHNH
+218 KEETSKIGFTCHNK

-251 TEQIEWDERLWCVNA
+251 AEQIEWDERLWCVNA
-266 WGKSADEHSGIYSRI
+266 WGKSADENSGIYSRI
-281 CHYYGIQ
+281 CHFYGIP
-288 FYSLKFKSFKDACKE
+288 FYNYKQQNFKE
-303 ASKELKKRQKQSNWS
+303 ACSLAISELKKKQKQSNWS
-318 YAFTYMFIDESQDF
+318 FAFTYLFIDESQDF

-339 CELVTE
+339 CEIVTE

-365 KVKPDFLLS
+365 TVRPDFLLS

-406 AWERCGYNVKQDGND
+406 AWERCGYNVKQDGNE

-434 TSDDYE
+434 AGDDYE
-440 SLKLA
+440 SLKITQT
-445 KTSDFVHS
+445 KNFSSS

-474 IILIDDAS
+474 IILIDDAN
-482 YIYDMADELEKSI
+482 YIYAMADEIEQSV
-495 KRNLGWSVNKAYDTK
+495 KRSLGWNVNKAYDTK
-510 TRQPNTLFVTNRN
+510 TKVTNTLFITNRN

-532 VICYTRS
+532 VICYTKS

-565 PNKEDTGLNNEMME
+565 PTGEDTGLNDEIMN
-579 GAKSIMESGIM
+579 GVKSIMESGIM
-590 RVNIPTDV
+590 RIAMPT
-598 EKDEIWTRFEIE
+598 EKEKEEIWTRFDIE
-610 NQPLSLHDRAE
+610 NQPMSLHDRAD

-629 KPKSREKIFEM
+629 KPRSREKIFEM

-655 DVLEDMIKNVLAMV
+655 DVLEDMIKNALAMV
-669 EKRECTNDNVL
+669 DK
-680 DGSI
+680 

>member
-1 MNDYFFSTVDVNS
+1 MNDYFFSTVEEND
-14 RNQKFLK
+14 RNRKFLK
-21 DVSDYA
+21 EIYDYA
-27 NKHKQQFYVLSAPL
+27 NKHKKQFYVLSAPL
-41 TDNKYKYSY
+41 TDSKYKYSY
-50 ADGCIVLSS
+50 TDGCILLSS

-64 FFTFKDADDDDFQD
+64 FFTFKDADDEEFQD
-78 YVDDVLDDVS
+78 YVEDVLDDVS
-88 SISDHYEYKA
+88 SISDHYEYRA
-98 ALGRPRAWSKNL
+98 ALGRPRMWRKNL
-110 IVELSYD
+110 IVELTYD
-117 ESMNIKQVLEDIRVV
+117 ESMSIKQLLEDIRVE
-132 DSRTVRMLDM
+132 DSRIIRMLDM

-153 VATIEIEEPVNL
+153 ASTIDVEEPVNL

-180 TRFIYGKTNVVGKRI
+180 TRFIYGKTNIPGKRI

-218 KEVSSKIGFTCHNH
+218 KEASSKIGFTCHNH
-232 VLAEELRKRIPK
+232 VLADELRKRIPK

-266 WGKSADEHSGIYSRI
+266 WGKSADENSGIYSKV
-281 CHYYGIQ
+281 CHYYGIP
-288 FYSLKFKSFKDACKE
+288 FYNYKQQKSFKDACKE
-303 ASKELKKRQKQSNWS
+303 AIKELKKKQKLSNWS

-339 CELVTE
+339 CEIVTE

-365 KVKPDFLLS
+365 TVKPDFLLS

-395 EKKKLWWIEKK
+395 EQKKLWWIEKK
-406 AWERCGYNVKQDGND
+406 AWERCGYNVKQEGNE
-421 LILTREP
+421 LVLTREP

-440 SLKLA
+440 SLKIA
-445 KTSDFVHS
+445 QTKNFSGS
-453 VPSLIKNIKKEYDTL
+453 IPSLIKNIKEQYDTL
-468 KPDDVC
+468 KPEDVC
-474 IILIDDAS
+474 IILIDDAN
-482 YIYDMADELEKSI
+482 YIYAMADEIELSV
-495 KRNLGWSVNKAYDTK
+495 KRNLGWGVNKAYDTK
-510 TRQPNTLFVTNRN
+510 TRVPNTLFITNRN

-532 VICYTRS
+532 VICYTKC

-565 PNKEDTGLNNEMME
+565 PEGEETGLTDEIKK
-579 GAKSIMESGIM
+579 GAESIMKNGMM
-590 RVNIPTDV
+590 RIAIPSDD
-598 EKDEIWTRFEIE
+598 EKEEIWTRFDIE
-610 NQPLSLHDRAE
+610 NQPMSLHDRAE
-621 KIMNDLKV
+621 KIMIDLNV
-629 KPKSREKIFEM
+629 KDKTKEKIFEM

-655 DVLEDMIKNVLAMV
+655 DVLEEMIKNALAMV
-669 EKRECTNDNVL
+669 EKRN
-680 DGSI
+680 GH

>member
-1 MNDYFFSTVDVNS
+1 MNDYFFSTLEETD
-14 RNQKFLK
+14 RNRTFLK
-21 DVSDYA
+21 EVSNYA

-41 TDNKYKYSY
+41 TDSKYKYSY
-50 ADGCIVLSS
+50 TDGCILLSS
-59 KYKVA
+59 KYKIT
-64 FFTFKDADDDDFQD
+64 FFTFKDVEDEDFQD

-98 ALGRPRAWSKNL
+98 ALGRPRVWRKNL
-110 IVELSYD
+110 IAELSYD
-117 ESMNIKQVLEDIRVV
+117 EGMSIRQMLEDIKVD

-153 VATIEIEEPVNL
+153 VATIEVDEPVNL

-180 TRFIYGKTNVVGKRI
+180 TRFIYGKTNIPGKRV

-218 KEVSSKIGFTCHNH
+218 KEETSKIGFTCHNK

-266 WGKSADEHSGIYSRI
+266 WGKSADENSGIYSRI
-281 CHYYGIQ
+281 CHFYGIP
-288 FYSLKFKSFKDACKE
+288 FYNYKQQNFKE
-303 ASKELKKRQKQSNWS
+303 ACSLAISELKKKQRQGNWS
-318 YAFTYMFIDESQDF
+318 FAFTYLFIDESQDF

-339 CELVTE
+339 CEIVTE

-365 KVKPDFLLS
+365 TVRPDFLLS

-406 AWERCGYNVKQDGND
+406 AWERCGYNVKQDGNE

-434 TSDDYE
+434 AGDDYE
-440 SLKLA
+440 SLKISQT
-445 KTSDFVHS
+445 KNFSSS

-468 KPDDVC
+468 KSDDVC
-474 IILIDDAS
+474 IILIDDAN
-482 YIYDMADELEKSI
+482 YIYAMADEIEQSV
-495 KRNLGWSVNKAYDTK
+495 KRSLGWNVNKAYDTK
-510 TRQPNTLFVTNRN
+510 TKVANTLFITNRN

-532 VICYTRS
+532 VICYTKS

-565 PNKEDTGLNNEMME
+565 PTGEDTGLNDEIMN
-579 GAKSIMESGIM
+579 GVKSIMESGMM
-590 RVNIPTDV
+590 RIAMPTEQ
-598 EKDEIWTRFEIE
+598 EKEEIWTRFDIE
-610 NQPLSLHDRAE
+610 NQPMSLHDRAD

-629 KPKSREKIFEM
+629 KPRSREKIFEM

-655 DVLEDMIKNVLAMV
+655 DVLEEMIKNALAMV
-669 EKRECTNDNVL
+669 DK
-680 DGSI
+680 

>member
-1 MNDYFFSTVDVNS
+1 MSVDKMNDYFFSTLEETD
-14 RNQKFLK
+14 RNRTFLK
-21 DVSDYA
+21 EVSNYA

-41 TDNKYKYSY
+41 TDSKYKYSY
-50 ADGCIVLSS
+50 TDGCILLSS
-59 KYKVA
+59 KYKIT
-64 FFTFKDADDDDFQD
+64 FFTFKDVEDEDFQD

-98 ALGRPRAWSKNL
+98 ALGRPRVWRKNL
-110 IVELSYD
+110 IAELSYD
-117 ESMNIKQVLEDIRVV
+117 EGMSIRQMLEDIKVD

-153 VATIEIEEPVNL
+153 VATIEVDEPVNL

-180 TRFIYGKTNVVGKRI
+180 TRFIYGKTNIPGKRV

-218 KEVSSKIGFTCHNH
+218 KEETSKIGFTCHNK

-251 TEQIEWDERLWCVNA
+251 AEQIEWDERLWCVNA
-266 WGKSADEHSGIYSRI
+266 WGKSADENSGIYSRI
-281 CHYYGIQ
+281 CHFYGIP
-288 FYSLKFKSFKDACKE
+288 FYNYKQQNFKE
-303 ASKELKKRQKQSNWS
+303 ACSLAISELKKKQKQSNWS
-318 YAFTYMFIDESQDF
+318 FAFTYLFIDESQDF

-339 CELVTE
+339 CEIVTE

-365 KVKPDFLLS
+365 TVRPDFLLS

-406 AWERCGYNVKQDGND
+406 AWERCGYNVKQDGNE

-434 TSDDYE
+434 AGDEYE
-440 SLKLA
+440 SLKISQT
-445 KTSDFVHS
+445 KNFSSS

-474 IILIDDAS
+474 IILIDDAN
-482 YIYDMADELEKSI
+482 YIYAMADEIEQSV
-495 KRNLGWSVNKAYDTK
+495 KRSLGWNVNKAYDTK
-510 TRQPNTLFVTNRN
+510 TKVANTLFITNRN

-532 VICYTRS
+532 VICYTKS

-565 PNKEDTGLNNEMME
+565 PTGEDTGLNDEIMN
-579 GAKSIMESGIM
+579 GVKSIMESGIM
-590 RVNIPTDV
+590 RIAMPT
-598 EKDEIWTRFEIE
+598 EKEKEEIWTRFDIE
-610 NQPLSLHDRAE
+610 NQPMSLHDRAD

-629 KPKSREKIFEM
+629 KPRSREKIFEM

-655 DVLEDMIKNVLAMV
+655 DVLEDMIKNALAMV
-669 EKRECTNDNVL
+669 DK
-680 DGSI
+680 

>member
-1 MNDYFFSTVDVNS
+1 MNDYFFSTLEETD
-14 RNQKFLK
+14 RNRTFLK
-21 DVSDYA
+21 EVSNYA

-41 TDNKYKYSY
+41 TDSKYKYSY
-50 ADGCIVLSS
+50 TDGCILLSS
-59 KYKVA
+59 KYKIT
-64 FFTFKDADDDDFQD
+64 FFTFKDVEDEDFQD

-98 ALGRPRAWSKNL
+98 ALGRPRVWRKNL
-110 IVELSYD
+110 IAELSYD
-117 ESMNIKQVLEDIRVV
+117 EGMSIRQMLEDIKVD

-153 VATIEIEEPVNL
+153 VATIEVDEPVNL

-180 TRFIYGKTNVVGKRI
+180 TRFIYGKTNIPGKRV

-218 KEVSSKIGFTCHNH
+218 KEETSKIGFTCHNK

-266 WGKSADEHSGIYSRI
+266 WGKSADENSGIYSRI
-281 CHYYGIQ
+281 CHFYGIP
-288 FYSLKFKSFKDACKE
+288 FYNYKQQNFKE
-303 ASKELKKRQKQSNWS
+303 ACSLAISELKKKQRQGNWS
-318 YAFTYMFIDESQDF
+318 FAFTYLFIDESQDF

-339 CELVTE
+339 CEIVTE

-357 IFDVKRAD
+357 IFDVKRAET
-365 KVKPDFLLS
+365 VRPDFLLS

-406 AWERCGYNVKQDGND
+406 AWERCGYNVKQDGNE

-434 TSDDYE
+434 AGDDYE
-440 SLKLA
+440 SLKISQT
-445 KTSDFVHS
+445 KNFSSS

-474 IILIDDAS
+474 IILIDDAN
-482 YIYDMADELEKSI
+482 YIYAMADEIEQSV
-495 KRNLGWSVNKAYDTK
+495 KRCLGWNVNKAYDTK
-510 TRQPNTLFVTNRN
+510 TKVANTLFITNRN

-532 VICYTRS
+532 VICYTKS

-565 PNKEDTGLNNEMME
+565 PTGEDTGLNDEIMN
-579 GAKSIMESGIM
+579 GVKSIMESGMM
-590 RVNIPTDV
+590 RIAMPTEQ
-598 EKDEIWTRFEIE
+598 EKEEIWTRFDIE
-610 NQPLSLHDRAE
+610 NQPMSLHDRAD

-629 KPKSREKIFEM
+629 KPRSREKIFEM

-655 DVLEDMIKNVLAMV
+655 DVLEDMIRNALAMV
-669 EKRECTNDNVL
+669 DK
-680 DGSI
+680 

>member
-1 MNDYFFSTVDVNS
+1 MNDYFFSTLEETD
-14 RNQKFLK
+14 RNRTFLK
-21 DVSDYA
+21 EVSNYA

-41 TDNKYKYSY
+41 TDSKYKYSY
-50 ADGCIVLSS
+50 TDGCILLSS
-59 KYKVA
+59 KYKIT
-64 FFTFKDADDDDFQD
+64 FFTFKDVEDEDFQD

-98 ALGRPRAWSKNL
+98 ALGRPRVWRKSL
-110 IVELSYD
+110 IAELSYD
-117 ESMNIKQVLEDIRVV
+117 EGMSIRQMLEDVKV
-132 DSRTVRMLDM
+132 DDSRTVRMLDM

-153 VATIEIEEPVNL
+153 VATIEVDEPVNL

-180 TRFIYGKTNVVGKRI
+180 TRFIYGKTNIPGKRV

-218 KEVSSKIGFTCHNH
+218 KEETSKIGFTCHNK

-266 WGKSADEHSGIYSRI
+266 WGKSADENSGIYSRI
-281 CHYYGIQ
+281 CHYYGIP
-288 FYSLKFKSFKDACKE
+288 FYNYKQQNFKE
-303 ASKELKKRQKQSNWS
+303 ACSLAISELRKKQKQGNWS
-318 YAFTYMFIDESQDF
+318 FAFTYMFIDESQDF

-339 CELVTE
+339 CEIVTE

-365 KVKPDFLLS
+365 TVRPDFLLS

-406 AWERCGYNVKQDGND
+406 AWERCGYNVKQDGNE

-434 TSDDYE
+434 AGDDYE
-440 SLKLA
+440 SLKISQT
-445 KTSDFVHS
+445 KNFSSS
-453 VPSLIKNIKKEYDTL
+453 VPSLIKNIKKEYETL

-474 IILIDDAS
+474 IILIDDAN
-482 YIYDMADELEKSI
+482 YIYAMADEIEQSV
-495 KRNLGWSVNKAYDTK
+495 KRCLGWNVNKAYDTK
-510 TRQPNTLFVTNRN
+510 TKVENTLFITNRN

-532 VICYTRS
+532 VICYTKS

-565 PNKEDTGLNNEMME
+565 PTGEDTGLNDEIMN
-579 GAKSIMESGIM
+579 GVKSIMESGMM
-590 RVNIPTDV
+590 RIAMPT
-598 EKDEIWTRFEIE
+598 EKEKEEIWTRFDIE
-610 NQPLSLHDRAE
+610 NQPMSLHDRAD

-629 KPKSREKIFEM
+629 KPRSREKIFEM

-655 DVLEDMIKNVLAMV
+655 DVLEEMIRNALAMV
-669 EKRECTNDNVL
+669 DK
-680 DGSI
+680 

>member
-1 MNDYFFSTVDVNS
+1 MNDYFFSTLEETD
-14 RNQKFLK
+14 RNRTFLK
-21 DVSDYA
+21 EVSNYA

-41 TDNKYKYSY
+41 TDSKYKYSY
-50 ADGCIVLSS
+50 TDGCILLSS
-59 KYKVA
+59 KYKIT
-64 FFTFKDADDDDFQD
+64 FFTFKDVEDEDFQD

-98 ALGRPRAWSKNL
+98 ALGRPRVWRKSL
-110 IVELSYD
+110 IAELSYD
-117 ESMNIKQVLEDIRVV
+117 EGMSIRQMLEDVKV
-132 DSRTVRMLDM
+132 DDSRTVRMLDM

-153 VATIEIEEPVNL
+153 VATIEVDEPVNL

-180 TRFIYGKTNVVGKRI
+180 TRFIYGKTNIPGKRV

-218 KEVSSKIGFTCHNH
+218 KEETSKIGFTCHNK

-266 WGKSADEHSGIYSRI
+266 WGKSADENSGIYSRI
-281 CHYYGIQ
+281 CHYYGIP
-288 FYSLKFKSFKDACKE
+288 FYNYKQQNFKE
-303 ASKELKKRQKQSNWS
+303 ACSLAISELRKKQKQGNWS
-318 YAFTYMFIDESQDF
+318 FAFTYMFIDESQDF

-339 CELVTE
+339 CEIVTE

-365 KVKPDFLLS
+365 TVRPDFLLS

-406 AWERCGYNVKQDGND
+406 AWERCGYNVKQDGNE

-434 TSDDYE
+434 AGDDYE
-440 SLKLA
+440 SLKISQT
-445 KTSDFVHS
+445 KNFSSS
-453 VPSLIKNIKKEYDTL
+453 VPSLIKNIKKEYETL

-474 IILIDDAS
+474 IILIDDAN
-482 YIYDMADELEKSI
+482 YIYAMADEIEQSV
-495 KRNLGWSVNKAYDTK
+495 KRCLGWNVNKAYDTK
-510 TRQPNTLFVTNRN
+510 TKVENTLFITNRN

-532 VICYTRS
+532 VICYTKS

-565 PNKEDTGLNNEMME
+565 PTGEDTGLNDEIMN
-579 GAKSIMESGIM
+579 GVKSIMESGMM
-590 RVNIPTDV
+590 RIAMPT
-598 EKDEIWTRFEIE
+598 EKEKEEIWTRFDIE
-610 NQPLSLHDRAE
+610 NQPMSLHDRAD

-629 KPKSREKIFEM
+629 KPRSREKIFEM

-655 DVLEDMIKNVLAMV
+655 DVLEEMIKHALAMV
-669 EKRECTNDNVL
+669 DK
-680 DGSI
+680 

>member
-1 MNDYFFSTVDVNS
+1 MNDYFFSTLEETDKN
-14 RNQKFLK
+14 RTFLK
-21 DVSDYA
+21 EVCDYA
-27 NKHKQQFYVLSAPL
+27 NKHKRQFYVLSAPL

-50 ADGCIVLSS
+50 TDGCILLSS
-59 KYKVA
+59 KYKVT
-64 FFTFKDADDDDFQD
+64 FFTFKDIDDEDFQD
-78 YVDDVLDDVS
+78 YVEDVLDDVS
-88 SISDHYEYKA
+88 SISDHYEYKT
-98 ALGRPRAWSKNL
+98 ALGRPRIWRKNL
-110 IVELSYD
+110 IAELSYD
-117 ESMNIKQVLEDIRVV
+117 DNMSIKQMLEDIRVE
-132 DSRTVRMLDM
+132 DSRTIRMLDM

-153 VATIEIEEPVNL
+153 VATIEVDEPVNL

-180 TRFIYGKTNVVGKRI
+180 TRFIYGKTNIPGKRV

-206 ELLLHKLKDLYM
+206 ELLLHKFKDLYM
-218 KEVSSKIGFTCHNH
+218 KEESSIIGFTCHNK

-266 WGKSADEHSGIYSRI
+266 WGKSADENSGIYSRI
-281 CHYYGIQ
+281 CHYYAIPFFSYKQ
-288 FYSLKFKSFKDACKE
+288 QNFKEACKL
-303 ASKELKKRQKQSNWS
+303 AIKELKKKQKRSNWS
-318 YAFTYMFIDESQDF
+318 FAFTYLFIDESQDF

-339 CELVTE
+339 CEIVTE

-365 KVKPDFLLS
+365 TVRPDFLLS

-406 AWERCGYNVKQDGND
+406 AWERCGYNVKQEGNE

-434 TSDDYE
+434 TGDDYE
-440 SLKLA
+440 SLKISQT
-445 KTSDFVHS
+445 KNFSTS

-474 IILIDDAS
+474 IILIDDAN
-482 YIYDMADELEKSI
+482 YIYTMADEIELTV
-495 KRNLGWSVNKAYDTK
+495 KRSLGWDVNKAYDSKTK
-510 TRQPNTLFVTNRN
+510 VPNTLFITNRN

-565 PNKEDTGLNNEMME
+565 PDGEDTGLNDEIKE
-579 GAKSIMESGIM
+579 GVKSIMESGMM
-590 RVNIPTDV
+590 RIAMPTEV
-598 EKDEIWTRFEIE
+598 EKEEIWTRFDIE
-610 NQPLSLHDRAE
+610 NQPMSLHDRAD

-629 KPKSREKIFEM
+629 NSKSREKIFEM

-655 DVLEDMIKNVLAMV
+655 DVLEEMIKNALAMV
-669 EKRECTNDNVL
+669 EKREKYNQDN
-680 DGSI
+680 SEI